1 MPAFDLIP
9 FTDAHLDD
17 AAALLAARHQ
27 RDRAHEPG
35 LSPRFATLEGAQAA
49 VRAVWQE
56 VDARGVVALRG
67 GSVVGYLIGARET
80 AEIWGRSSWVRLG
93 GHAIAVDEDADLYRD
108 LYAALAPA
116 WTALGCFAHFAMI
129 PAWDRAALDA
139 WFALGFGQQQAYAL
153 RTLADPEPPLPALDP
168 AIEVRR
174 AGPDDLDAMM
184 AMQDVLATHLMRAPV
199 YSFIP
204 PEMRR
209 LWHTDMAEALANPDT
224 SVWLAVQGGD
234 VLGAVLFI
242 SARPSDGALHL
253 PGRCRALD
261 LAVTR
266 PRAWGQGIARTLTA
280 RGLADARAAGF
291 THCVTDWRT
300 ANLPSSRLWPRQG
313 FRPVVYRMARLIDA
327 RVAWAPAAYDLHT
340 RH

>member
-1 MPAFDLIP
+1 VPAFDLIP

-35 LSPRFATLEGAQAA
+35 LSPRFATLEGARAA

-67 GSVVGYLIGARET
+67 ASVVGYLIGAPET

-93 GHAIAVDEDADLYRD
+93 GHAIAADADADLYRD

-153 RTLADPEPPLPALDP
+153 RTLAELEPPLPALDS

-204 PEMRR
+204 PEMHR
-209 LWHTDMAEALANPDT
+209 LWHTDMAEALANPHT
-224 SVWLAVQGGD
+224 SAWLAVQGGD

-242 SARPSDGALHL
+242 SARPSDGALPL
-253 PGRCRALD
+253 PERCRALD

-266 PRAWGQGIARTLTA
+266 PQAWGRGIARILTA
-280 RGLADARAAGF
+280 RGLAEARAAGF

-313 FRPVVYRMARLIDA
+313 FRPVVYRVARLIDA
-327 RVAWAPAAYDLHT
+327 RVAWAPAAYDLNT